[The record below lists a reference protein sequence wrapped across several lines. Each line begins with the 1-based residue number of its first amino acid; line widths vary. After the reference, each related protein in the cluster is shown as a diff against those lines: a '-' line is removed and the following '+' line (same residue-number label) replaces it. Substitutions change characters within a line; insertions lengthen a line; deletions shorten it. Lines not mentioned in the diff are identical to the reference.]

1 MPKPK
6 ESFDKEKL
14 TRQWAETYRD
24 DFAGGEPE
32 YDLKMSSDP
41 LVIKEDKASGELF
54 VEGYANTIK
63 IDSVDDIILPSAW
76 EQDIDEYMKH
86 GAVFGMHSWWE
97 WSIGNAREYRI
108 DEYGL
113 WFRDYISG
121 WEEEVRVKIREKVL
135 SMMSVGFRIKDSI
148 VGTAKEILII
158 LREHNVKDKE
168 VIATLT
174 ALADTESDRRF
185 RAITRA
191 KIFEH
196 SIVNVGANMGSF
208 FEAAKSQ
215 KTMVTIKSILKPG
228 SPGIIKQR
236 STSMPD
242 PIVEIE
248 KKVDG
253 VVSSVA
259 DLQPVKLGVEEAKK
273 GLAEIHTQFKELK
286 DSKAS
291 VADFKAFEGKVE
303 KQLLD
308 STKALE
314 KVQDQLKAVPDRPLF
329 ETSSL
334 GQAKRLGFLDGMEKP
349 ANLKSA
355 LIYNDAEE
363 AAGHIGMPSSKGL
376 IEEFQQVHDD
386 LFILGAL
393 FDMHKQ
399 VNDQTVWT
407 VNPTKLDTFH
417 KYVKMAKEFQH
428 QFGVEEKA
436 MDGAT
441 AGEGSEYLPTQLSS
455 TLISD
460 LELERAVIKRIPR
473 FNMPTRSFVWPLK
486 GTDAI
491 PYIVEEATD
500 DLNADTIT
508 ASTPTTSNLT
518 FTAKGMGAGV
528 WTSNEFIEDS
538 IIAVLPFIR
547 QALQLGL
554 LNGEEN
560 AVINGDD
567 ATTHQDTDDAAR
579 SAAWITKIFDGLRF
593 DALNT
598 SGAAATIGTTLT
610 YSDLIA
616 IMKLAG
622 KYSMKPGEGFF
633 IVSVAAYFKV
643 LGLSE
648 FTGYSNFFL
657 NMVADKGIL
666 PNAIGHDI
674 VPSAYMR
681 EDMTTSGV
689 NGASGNDYTGIM
701 FVYPKGWMSGDRRRY
716 TVQREDKIWRQQ
728 VALVATQRLDFK
740 KMATATEKVSVFG
753 YGLATA

>member
-1 MPKPK
+1 MHELK
-6 ESFDKEKL
+6 ESFDKKKL
-14 TRQWAETYRD
+14 TQSWAETYRD
-24 DFAGGEPE
+24 DFGDQDVPQYE
-32 YDLKMSSDP
+32 LKMCTIP
-41 LVIKEDKASGELF
+41 LIVKEDKVNNKFF
-54 VEGYANTIK
+54 VEGYASTAA
-63 IDSVDDIILPSAW
+63 IDSENDIILPSAW
-76 EQDIDEYMKH
+76 AMDIGDYMKH
-86 GAVFGMHSWWE
+86 GAVFGMHAWWE
-97 WSIGNAREYRI
+97 WSIGKAI
-108 DEYGL
+108 DFKIDDNGL
-113 WFRDYISG
+113 WFRDYISE
-121 WEEEVRVKIREKVL
+121 WEGEVRTKIREGIL
-135 SMMSVGFRIKDSI
+135 NMMSVGFRIIDSH
-148 VGTAKEILII
+148 E
-158 LREHNVKDKE
+158 E
-168 VIATLT
+168 VRDEVEVQI
-174 ALADTESDRRF
+174 
-185 RAITRA
+185 ITRA
-191 KIFEH
+191 KLYEH
-196 SIVNVGANMGSF
+196 SIVNVGANPDAF

-215 KTMVTIKSILKPG
+215 KTIVTIKSILKPG

-236 STSMPD
+236 SKDMPD
-242 PIVEIE
+242 KIVEIE
-248 KKVDG
+248 QKVDG
-253 VVSSVA
+253 VVSA
-259 DLQPVKLGVEEAKK
+259 LEDLKPVKLSVEEAKQSI
-273 GLAEIHTQFKELK
+273 ADIHKEFKTLQ
-286 DSKAS
+286 DNSAS
-291 VADFKAFEGKVE
+291 ATDMKAFEAKVE
-303 KQLLD
+303 KQLID

-355 LIYNDAEE
+355 LIYSDAEE
-363 AAGHIGMPSSKGL
+363 AAGHIGMPASKGL
-376 IEEFQQVHDD
+376 IQEFQQAHDD
-386 LFILGAL
+386 LLILGA
-393 FDMHKQ
+393 MAEMTKQ
-399 VNDQTVWT
+399 VNDETVWT
-407 VNPTKLDTFH
+407 GNPRKLKT
-417 KYVKMAKEFQH
+417 YNRYIRLAKEFQH
-428 QFGVEEKA
+428 LFGVEKA

-441 AGEGSEYLPTQLSS
+441 ATEGAEYLPEQLSS

-460 LELERAVIKRIPR
+460 LELERGVIKRMPR

-491 PYIVEEATD
+491 PYIVAEATD
-500 DLNADTIT
+500 DLNADVIT
-508 ASTPTTSNLT
+508 ASTPSTGDIT
-518 FTAKGMGAGV
+518 FTAQGMGAGV

-622 KYSMKPGEGFF
+622 KYAMKPGEGFF

-681 EDMTTSGV
+681 EDMNTSGV
-689 NGASGNDYTGIM
+689 NGASANNYTGIM
-701 FVYPKGWMSGDRRRY
+701 FVYPKGWMIGDRRRY

-728 VALVATQRLDFK
+728 VALVATQRLDLQ
-740 KMATATEKVSVFG
+740 KMATSTEKVSVFG
-753 YGLATA
+753 YGLLTA